1 MEILHYSSP
10 RVVVYNITEEEC
22 TRHQVQPVETVS
34 VRDLP
39 GGPVATDP
47 PAGAGHMGSI
57 PGPRKIPNALEQQ
70 SLGATVTG
78 AHVP

>member
-47 PAGAGHMGSI
+47 PAGVGTWV
-57 PGPRKIPNALEQQ
+57 Q
-70 SLGATVTG
+70 SLVQGRSQMPWSNKV
-78 AHVP
+78 